1 MTLVGIDCVTYGVTD
16 MKVGRRFFEDWGLKK
31 VSGAKAKATYR
42 TLDGSE
48 IILRPANAKGL
59 PPGIEDGSTVRE
71 VIWGVSAKRDLAAI
85 AKELGKDR
93 AVEVEKNG
101 TVRSTDPLGLG
112 IGFRLSRRKALRS
125 KAAPVNRPAA
135 IERRDAPSRFSDRAI
150 PLSIGHVVFLAP
162 DIDVV
167 EKFYTKRL
175 GFRLSDRYPGRGVF
189 MRCKPE
195 GGHHNFFALKSPDGK
210 ARLDHVAFVVRD
222 IHEVFGGGLNIKRRG
237 WKTKVG
243 PGRHPVSSAY
253 FWYFQNP
260 CGGAAEYFAD
270 EDYLTA
276 KWRPRRFEVGRLNFA
291 EWALPEGL
299 PV

>member
-31 VSGAKAKATYR
+31 VRGAKAKATYR

-101 TVRSTDPLGLG
+101 RCARPIRWGLG
-112 IGFRLSRRKALRS
+112 SGSASAGARRCVRRPLPSTAPPRS
-125 KAAPVNRPAA
+125 SAATRPAGSTTA
-135 IERRDAPSRFSDRAI
+135 RYR
-150 PLSIGHVVFLAP
+150 LSIGHVVFLAP

-243 PGRHPVSSAY
+243 PCRHPVSSAY
-253 FWYFQNP
+253 FWYFQNRVV
-260 CGGAAEYFAD
+260 A
-270 EDYLTA
+270 
-276 KWRPRRFEVGRLNFA
+276 RRNISPTRTI
-291 EWALPEGL
+291 
-299 PV
+299 